1 MTINP
6 DTVGIDIAKDHLDVF
21 DGRTGRHE
29 RFGNDVASAA
39 RLAAMFAA
47 SGSFVLFEATGP
59 YDRLLR
65 LALEAAG
72 VRFARVNPGRARDFA
87 RAAGVL
93 AKTDR
98 VDARMLAA
106 MAAAMRPPADPAVE
120 PQRERLAILHK
131 RRDQLVATRR
141 QERTRRHDDRD
152 PLVTASI
159 AAHLAWLDAEIDTIG
174 RAIAALIRAHPALTA
189 AADLIRSMPGIGPV
203 NAATILALAPE
214 LGQRSPKQI
223 AALAGLAPINRD
235 SGKFRGKRTIGHG
248 RKRLRDALYLAAV
261 TASRSRTR
269 LAAFYR
275 SLRHAGKPP
284 KVALIALARKIL
296 VTLNAI
302 ARDQTPFRA

>member
-21 DGRTGRHE
+21 DSRTGRHE
-29 RFGNDVASAA
+29 RHRNDAASAA
-39 RLAAMFAA
+39 RLAVAFAA
-47 SGSFVLFEATGP
+47 NGSFVLFEATGS
-59 YDRLLR
+59 YDRVLR
-65 LALEAAG
+65 RALEAAG

-87 RAAGVL
+87 RAAGAL

-98 VDARMLAA
+98 IDARMLAT
-106 MAAAMRPPADPAVE
+106 MASAMRPEPDPVVD

-131 RRDQLVATRR
+131 RRDQLVATRSK
-141 QERTRRHDDRD
+141 ERTRRHGDHD
-152 PLVTASI
+152 PLVADSI
-159 AAHLAWLDAEIDTIG
+159 ARHLAWLDAEIDAIA
-174 RAIAALIRAHPALTA
+174 RAIADLIKATPALAATA
-189 AADLIRSMPGIGPV
+189 GLLRSLPGIGPV

-214 LGQRSPKQI
+214 LGDRSPKQI

-235 SGKFRGKRTIGHG
+235 SGTFRGKRSIGPG
-248 RKRLRDALYLAAV
+248 RKRLREALYLAAV

-275 SLRHAGKPP
+275 SLRDAGKPP

-296 VTLNAI
+296 VILNAI
-302 ARDQTPFRA
+302 ARDRHPFHT